1 MRMCQH
7 MFQSRKEGLVL
18 NLFFNVFQVKNLFR
32 FLGVDEIIALKEP
45 KKLLLRSIFPMRSD
59 RK

>member
-32 FLGVDEIIALKEP
+32 FLGFSRCVTQVWQ
-45 KKLLLRSIFPMRSD
+45 
-59 RK
+59 